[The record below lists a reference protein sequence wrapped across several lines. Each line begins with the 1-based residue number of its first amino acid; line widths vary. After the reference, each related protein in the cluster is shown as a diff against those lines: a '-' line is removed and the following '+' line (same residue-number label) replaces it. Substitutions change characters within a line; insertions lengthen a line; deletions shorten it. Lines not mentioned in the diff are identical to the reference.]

1 MSVGEVGGERRDDA
15 TGEPG
20 ERFAAELRSGETI
33 RFAWTAT
40 GVHWANQSAYDVST
54 PTTFAAT
61 DRRILFETD
70 ESVASIGYNRMR
82 AVETT
87 PAAEGFDVSTA
98 FVASGGLCLV
108 VGVLVALRDFAN
120 GAGLV
125 VLSVALLAVGAAID
139 DTDRGATVTIVIGNE
154 RQRLSFSAEEEVGAR
169 LAALVEERG

>member
-15 TGEPG
+15 DDKPG
-20 ERFAAELRSGETI
+20 ERFAAELQAGEEV

-40 GVHWANQSAYDVST
+40 DVRWATQSASEVST

-70 ESVASIGYNRMR
+70 ASVASIGYSRMR
-82 AVETT
+82 AVETS
-87 PAAEGFDVSTA
+87 PATDGFDVSTA
-98 FVASGGLCLV
+98 FLASGALCLA

-125 VLSVALLAVGAAID
+125 VLSIALLAVGAGIG
-139 DTDRGATVTIVIGNE
+139 DTDRAATVTIVIGNE
-154 RQRLSFSAEEEVGAR
+154 RQRLSFAAEEEVGAA
-169 LAALVEERG
+169 LAALVD

>member
-15 TGEPG
+15 VDQPD
-20 ERFAAELRSGETI
+20 ERFAAELQSGEAV

-40 GVHWANQSAYDVST
+40 GVHWATQSADDVST

-61 DRRILFETD
+61 DRRILFEAD

-87 PAAEGFDVSTA
+87 PASEDLDVSKA
-98 FVASGGLCLV
+98 FLASGGLCLV

-125 VLSVALLAVGAAID
+125 VLSVALLAVGAAIG
-139 DTDRGATVTIVIGNE
+139 DTGRGPTVTIVIGNE
-154 RQRLSFSAEEEVGAR
+154 RQRLSFSADEEVGER
-169 LAALVEERG
+169 LVALVEEPS